1 MKLALLTSYFSKKA
15 HPNDPKD
22 TCVIGRNTDGYVS
35 NNEINYIKPWYQSVD
50 KLKLNG
56 FVFHDNLSDE
66 FVEQY
71 TTDKIKFIKVG
82 DFEYSNNDYRFFC
95 FRDFLQDNEFDVV
108 FHNDASDVTVV
119 KDPTELIEQNTA
131 VDYFACKDSINLNQF
146 GYLAAHQQFNFE
158 DLVLFMVNYNNWEL
172 INMGVV
178 GGTYSNMLK
187 FYNKFCE
194 IRESMKNPQFN
205 ADMWI
210 LQYLLRSQL
219 QPCEF
224 MMGNPV
230 CSEFKKFQN
239 DRKDVYFIH
248 K

>member
-1 MKLALLTSYFSKKA
+1 MNLALLTSYFSKKI

-22 TCVIGRNTDGYVS
+22 NAVVGRNLDGHVS
-35 NNEINYIKPWYQSVD
+35 NNEINYIKPWYDSVN
-50 KLKLNG
+50 KLQLNG
-56 FVFHDNLSDE
+56 FVFHDNLSDQ

-71 TTDKIKFIKVG
+71 TTNKIKFIKVG

-95 FRDFLQDNEFDVV
+95 FRDFLQENKFDVV

-119 KDPTELIEQNTA
+119 KDPIDLIKQNPTI
-131 VDYFACKDSINLNQF
+131 DYFACQDSIKLNQF
-146 GYLAAHQQFNFE
+146 PYLKAHQEFNFE
-158 DLVLFMVNYNNWEL
+158 DLVLFMINYDSWDL

-178 GGTYSNMLK
+178 GGIYNNMLK
-187 FYNKFCE
+187 FYDKFCE

-219 QPCEF
+219 QPCKF
-224 MMGNPV
+224 IMGEPV
-230 CSEFKKFQN
+230 CSEFKQHQN
-239 DRKDVYFIH
+239 ERKDVFFIH